1 MLSRERVIR
10 VLMRILNHPHQF
22 TRRQLAEHFGVS
34 LETMFDD
41 IEEINH
47 LQEFNIKY
55 QKPPYR
61 CYVDFNNRY
70 SALSVFSPLSAED
83 KSSIKDILQRGM
95 GSNKAADRLI
105 KKVEGLYDFQQLG
118 LRQLRHPA
126 IERINRLEGAKRNK
140 KQVLLVKYRSNN
152 NSIKDRLVEC
162 FFIDPELDMIQV
174 YYPEAKQFKVR
185 HFRLSRIERVEVLE
199 TDWQNESKHQHKYTD
214 VFRIASFE
222 QLIQV
227 KLQLNVQAY
236 NILLEYFPTSA
247 SHIDPGSE
255 ANTFIFQGKV
265 NPEFKGLIN
274 FIMGYAEHI
283 DILAPESLRE
293 AIKKKAKEIS
303 EKI

>member
-1 MLSRERVIR
+1 MHSRERVVR
-10 VLMRILNHPHQF
+10 LLMRILNHPRQF

-34 LETMFDD
+34 AETIYDD
-41 IEEINH
+41 IDEINR
-47 LQEFNIKY
+47 LQEFSVKY

-61 CYVDFNNRY
+61 CYIDFNNRY
-70 SALSVFSPLSAED
+70 SALNVFSPLSTED
-83 KSSIKDILQRGM
+83 KNSIKDTLQRGM

-105 KKVEGLYDFQQLG
+105 KKIEGLYDFQQLG

-126 IERINRLEGAKRNK
+126 IERINRLEGAKINK

-174 YYPEAKQFKVR
+174 YYPEAKEVR

-199 TDWQNESKHQHKYTD
+199 TDWENEPKHQHKYTD

-222 QLIQV
+222 QQVQV

-236 NILLEYFPTSA
+236 NILLENFPTSA

-265 NPEFKGLIN
+265 NPEFKGIIN

-283 DILAPESLRE
+283 NILAPESLRE
-293 AIKKKAKEIS
+293 AVKKKAKEIS
-303 EKI
+303 ENM

>member
-1 MLSRERVIR
+1 MHSRERVVR
-10 VLMRILNHPHQF
+10 LLMRVLNHPRQF

-34 LETMFDD
+34 TQTVYDD
-41 IEEINH
+41 IEAINQ
-47 LQEFNIKY
+47 LQEFTVKY

-61 CYVDFNNRY
+61 CFVDFNNRY
-70 SALSVFSPLSAED
+70 SELNVMSPLSEED
-83 KSSIKDILQRGM
+83 KFLIARTLQTGM

-140 KQVLLVKYRSNN
+140 KQVTLVKYRSNN

-174 YYPEAKQFKVR
+174 YYPEASQVR
-185 HFRLSRIERVEVLE
+185 HFRLSRIERVEVLD
-199 TDWQNESKHQHKYTD
+199 TDWQNESRHQHKYTD

-222 QLIQV
+222 QQVQV
-227 KLQLNVQAY
+227 KLLLNVQAY

-255 ANTFIFQGKV
+255 KNTFIFQGKV
-265 NPEFKGLIN
+265 NHEFKGIIN

-283 DILAPESLRE
+283 EILAPESLRT
-293 AIKKKAKEIS
+293 AVQKKAESIYKNI
-303 EKI
+303 